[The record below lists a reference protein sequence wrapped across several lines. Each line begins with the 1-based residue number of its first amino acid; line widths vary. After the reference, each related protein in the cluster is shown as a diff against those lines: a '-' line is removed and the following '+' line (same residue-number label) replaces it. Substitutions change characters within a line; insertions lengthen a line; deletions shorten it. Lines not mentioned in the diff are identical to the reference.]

1 MKIYTEINYKWE
13 NDQLVE
19 TDSKSFDY
27 EGEITLCMAGG
38 GGGGGGGLSEKV
50 TETAT
55 SIINDTIE
63 TTADTTNTVVEQVQ
77 DVVEDPAGYADDT
90 KDSIVENVTEV
101 AKDNNLDKPGGTIKD
116 VLDIINNPVETITDV
131 VVDNAIEPL
140 IEETSVVFD
149 TLGEATDLSGL
160 DEEPLTDT
168 TILTDFTDQGDQGD
182 SRYNIDEDETL
193 LGTRKPNRK
202 DEQKGRLMANQTK
215 GKSASL
221 LTG

>member
-1 MKIYTEINYKWE
+1 MGYGWKNPLKTVQEVAQATTEKANSILTGGTNAVNNAGSTAGKGYK
-13 NDQLVE
+13 
-19 TDSKSFDY
+19 
-27 EGEITLCMAGG
+27 GIA
-38 GGGGGGGLSEKV
+38 
-50 TETAT
+50 
-55 SIINDTIE
+55 
-63 TTADTTNTVVEQVQ
+63 EQVAAALEKQ
-77 DVVEDPAGYADDT
+77 KKGIRLAMEQAQAAAKDPAGYADDT

-160 DEEPLTDT
+160 DEELLTDT
-168 TILTDFTDQGDQGD
+168 P
-182 SRYNIDEDETL
+182 TL
-193 LGTRKPNRK
+193 LTENDAGYQEQEEEFLTGTRKNKQTGENRS
-202 DEQKGRLMANQTK
+202 RIMANQTQ

>member
-19 TDSKSFDY
+19 IDSKSFDY
-27 EGEITLCMAGG
+27 EGEITLCQG
-38 GGGGGGGLSEKV
+38 GGGGGGGLSDV

-77 DVVEDPAGYADDT
+77 DAVEDPAEYADDT

-131 VVDNAIEPL
+131 VVDKAIEPL
-140 IEETSVVFD
+140 IEDTSVVFD
-149 TLGEATDLSGL
+149 TLGDATDLSGL
-160 DEEPLTDT
+160 DEETLTDIEP
-168 TILTDFTDQGDQGD
+168 TIDA
-182 SRYNIDEDETL
+182 TL
-193 LGTRKPNRK
+193 LTENDAGYQEQEEEFLTGTRRNKQTGENRS
-202 DEQKGRLMANQTK
+202 RIMANQTQ